1 MSMIDNTRKA
11 MMEAM
16 KAKDKPRK
24 EALSAL
30 LSTLKNK
37 AIDKREDL
45 TEAEEGEVVLKEIKQ
60 LRDTLEQ
67 TPEDRTD
74 IKDECNFRISVYE
87 EFAPKMLTEDEIKEE
102 IDKIVAELGI
112 ENPTVKNKGAIMK
125 NLMPRVKG
133 KAEGGVV
140 SKVVGEYLG

>member
-1 MSMIDNTRKA
+1 

-30 LSTLKNK
+30 LSALKNK

-74 IKDECNFRISVYE
+74 IKDECNFRISVVISSYTKNS
-87 EFAPKMLTEDEIKEE
+87 FTFTILKVSTTNKVSIF
-102 IDKIVAELGI
+102 IDFLI
-112 ENPTVKNKGAIMK
+112 
-125 NLMPRVKG
+125 
-133 KAEGGVV
+133 
-140 SKVVGEYLG
+140 